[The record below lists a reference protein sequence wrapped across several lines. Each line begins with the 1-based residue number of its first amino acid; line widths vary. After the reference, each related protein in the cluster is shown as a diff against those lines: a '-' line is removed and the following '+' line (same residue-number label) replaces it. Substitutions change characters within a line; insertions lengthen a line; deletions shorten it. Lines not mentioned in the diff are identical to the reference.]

1 MSKETA
7 DLIRK
12 ARARIGTPEK
22 WGKGN
27 YFSELPCCDLSDLKS
42 FPDGCPA
49 CALGASA
56 WATGSAEV
64 TTVDEALTASLPNG
78 FDYVD
83 DFNDHPDTTHADVMA
98 LFDRAI
104 ATEEASQ

>member
-1 MSKETA
+1 MSNHTA
-7 DLIRK
+7 DLLRK
-12 ARARIGTPEK
+12 AKDRIGTPEK
-22 WGKGN
+22 WAKEHF
-27 YFSELPCCDLSDLKS
+27 FSAFSGYDLRDFET
-42 FPDGCPA
+42 FPDDCPA

-56 WATGSAEV
+56 WATGSKGV

-83 DFNDHPDTTHADVMA
+83 DFNDHPDTTHADIMA

-104 ATEEASQ
+104 TAEESTS